1 MIKGSRENQKSRFLK
16 RPIFS
21 LTKVWGNWEKKSW
34 NYETWIFEFIGKIFS
49 DVNGKLSEILK
60 LLRAVIKYKLL
71 IWRFSNAC
79 FVCLWN
85 SIVTR
90 LRFVWLWVKNLRC
103 LAVYNVGIRL
113 GMMRVGNYGG
123 SLRLSRLLLWLF
135 IVLLRGALDD
145 GVWRVG
151 EHQFSS
157 AKCPRSFHCG
167 EHFPSSPFSQATI
180 ATKKTN
186 VDQKNRHSHC
196 CKIFH
201 FFSRSAARAT

>member
-135 IVLLRGALDD
+135 IVLLRWMMVCGAWESINSVQQNAP
-145 GVWRVG
+145 G
-151 EHQFSS
+151 
-157 AKCPRSFHCG
+157 RSTVVNISHHH
-167 EHFPSSPFSQATI
+167 HFPKQQLQRRKPTS
-180 ATKKTN
+180 TKKTDTAI
-186 VDQKNRHSHC
+186 VVKSFTSSQE
-196 CKIFH
+196 
-201 FFSRSAARAT
+201 ARAT